1 MILNSRLA
9 GIWTAGF
16 CTALLVPSL
25 LLADG
30 YRNPP
35 EGAVAIGAF
44 GGHRAFA
51 EDANATIHNPANLVG
66 LEEPMVQFNLLGGY
80 GKNEFKS
87 AAGPTDRT
95 TDPYFYV
102 PGFSAA
108 APIRKGKAALG
119 IATYVPFGRSVDW
132 GADGFFA
139 QNNVPYSGHM
149 TVMDATP
156 NLALKLTDT
165 LSVSIGADIYV
176 GEVEQRQIFSGPV
189 ADALGLPA
197 GARSKLTADGQALG
211 ANAAIAWKPT
221 ENQRLVAT
229 VRSPF
234 SIDYS
239 GKNRIDYACSLGA
252 EGTIDYP
259 TIVALAYGIE
269 LTDTFRIEAD
279 AEWLEFSRYQ
289 ELAITDARGQT
300 TVTPQDLD
308 DTWTAGCGAEWNF
321 VPGWTLR
328 AGFMHVQNPT
338 PDSTYS
344 PLGPDED
351 QQVLSLGLGYAKG
364 AHAIDLG
371 YAYGLFNGRTI
382 QDSQNSPAGRYDYDS
397 QLLSLSYGYKF

>member
-1 MILNSRLA
+1 MIRDSRFRWTWMLA
-9 GIWTAGF
+9 CCF
-16 CTALLVPSL
+16 ALLIPSL

-51 EDANATIHNPANLVG
+51 EDANATIHNPANLVD
-66 LEEPMVQFNLLGGY
+66 LEQPMIQFNLLGGY

-87 AAGPTDRT
+87 AAGFADQT
-95 TDPYFYV
+95 TDPYFFL

-108 APIRKGKAALG
+108 VPIQKGKAAVG
-119 IATYVPFGRSVDW
+119 IAAYVPFGRSVDW
-132 GADGFFA
+132 GDEGFFA
-139 QNNVPYSGHM
+139 QNNIPYSGQM
-149 TVMDATP
+149 TVMDVTP
-156 NLALKLTDT
+156 NLALKLSES
-165 LSVSIGADIYV
+165 LAVSIGADIYL
-176 GEVEQRQIFSGPV
+176 GEVEQRQVFSGPV
-189 ADALGLPA
+189 AAALGLPA

-211 ANAAIAWKPT
+211 CNAAITWKPT
-221 ENQRLVAT
+221 ENQRLAAT
-229 VRSPF
+229 VHSPF

-239 GKNRIDYACSLGA
+239 GKNRIDYAGSLGA

-308 DTWTAGCGAEWNF
+308 DTWTAGFGAEWRF
-321 VPGWTLR
+321 VPDWTLR
-328 AGFMHVQNPT
+328 AGFMHLQNPT

-351 QQVLSLGLGYAKG
+351 QQVLSLGLGYAKD
-364 AHAIDLG
+364 AHSVDLG
-371 YAYGLFNGRTI
+371 YAYGLFNGRSV
-382 QDSQNSPAGRYDYDS
+382 QGSANSPDGRYDYDS
-397 QLLSLSYGYKF
+397 QLLCLSYGYKF